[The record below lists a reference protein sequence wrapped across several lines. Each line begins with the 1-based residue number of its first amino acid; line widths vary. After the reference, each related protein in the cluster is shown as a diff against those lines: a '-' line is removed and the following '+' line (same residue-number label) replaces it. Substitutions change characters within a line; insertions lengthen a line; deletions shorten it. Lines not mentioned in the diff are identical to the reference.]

1 MKCSENYKINYNSL
15 FSPLMQLF
23 NKQIKQYLFRI
34 LTNSVPQ
41 NSQKFLKSLWQSEN
55 VFFIVLFWEFY
66 YKKSNF
72 QAYFPSQPSL

>member
-1 MKCSENYKINYNSL
+1 M
-15 FSPLMQLF
+15 
-23 NKQIKQYLFRI
+23 

-41 NSQKFLKSLWQSEN
+41 NFQKFLKSLWQSEN

-72 QAYFPSQPSL
+72 QAYFPSQPSLQGQDVVKVMLMYIESGIL